1 MDTEQ
6 LEQRHGL
13 SLLQFFHKINN
24 IIRVRSSVSVP
35 IVEGPWCLIALH
47 EGITSIAM
55 ILIVWGSRTYMS
67 HRVEDTEP
75 DFGDLLP

>member
-47 EGITSIAM
+47 EGININS
-55 ILIVWGSRTYMS
+55 Y
-67 HRVEDTEP
+67 DP
-75 DFGDLLP
+75 DRLGLSNVYVSPC